1 MNPVIRLLVITVGL
15 LFVVA
20 PFAGLAPLLLVL
32 FLSSILWIANDWLRV
47 LLGKAPAEESDKSD
61 TVHSS

>member
-1 MNPVIRLLVITVGL
+1 MNSTTRLLLAAALL

-32 FLSSILWIANDWLRV
+32 LVAGMAWIANDWLKTVR
-47 LLGKAPAEESDKSD
+47 GEAPAEERRESGAE
-61 TVHSS
+61 